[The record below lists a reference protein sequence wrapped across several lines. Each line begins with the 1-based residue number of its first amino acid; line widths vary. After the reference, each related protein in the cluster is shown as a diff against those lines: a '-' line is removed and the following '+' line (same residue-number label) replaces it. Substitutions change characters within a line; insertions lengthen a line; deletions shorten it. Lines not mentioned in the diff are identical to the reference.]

1 MTWTKRR
8 PFRSL
13 PRPASPLQH
22 HACTMPPTLS
32 PHDGNTAGA
41 HRSQKIASAKFRDH
55 GAPGCHLSDE
65 SLQAFRSK
73 HGYNNYDPDADKFYA
88 RKARSK
94 ESARI
99 GHRLA
104 MLCEWWRLG
113 ASAQTPPVFT
123 PCRLSIAAAGRPQAS
138 CPGRRPPRPA
148 ADRYGH

>member
-1 MTWTKRR
+1 
-8 PFRSL
+8 
-13 PRPASPLQH
+13 
-22 HACTMPPTLS
+22 MPPTLS

-113 ASAQTPPVFT
+113 ASAQTPPIFYTLQAVHS
-123 PCRLSIAAAGRPQAS
+123 RSRPSSSVVSRAPS
-138 CPGRRPPRPA
+138 ATSSR
-148 ADRYGH
+148 